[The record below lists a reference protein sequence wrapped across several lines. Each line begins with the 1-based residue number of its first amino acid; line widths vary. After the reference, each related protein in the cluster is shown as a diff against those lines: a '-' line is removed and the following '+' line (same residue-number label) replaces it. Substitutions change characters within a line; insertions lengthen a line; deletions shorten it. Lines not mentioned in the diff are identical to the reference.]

1 MKAIVLAAG
10 YATRLY
16 PLTLSK
22 AKALLPLAGKPI
34 LNYIVDELNTIPLL
48 DEIFIVSNHR
58 FAKDFETWNKSQN
71 YRTQITIV
79 NDGTL
84 SDETKLGAIGDM
96 ELVVRKYSLNE
107 DLLVIAGDT
116 YFTFKLIDF
125 FNFFERYQR
134 DCLLVK
140 EINENT
146 QLQRMGVVEIDSR
159 NQIIGF
165 EEKPRVPKSN
175 KASFAGYIYR
185 RDTLPL
191 IGDYLS
197 KGFNPD
203 APGNFPAWLYKI
215 KEVYAY
221 SFNGDCFDIGTP
233 ESYQEV
239 NAFVKNTTI
248 KSN

>member
-16 PLTLSK
+16 PLTLNK

-34 LNYIVDELNTIPLL
+34 LNYLMDELDKLPLL
-48 DEIFIVSNHR
+48 DEVFIVSNDR
-58 FAKDFETWNKSQN
+58 FAQDFDAWKKAQN
-71 YRTQITIV
+71 YRVRITVV
-79 NDGTL
+79 NDGTK

-96 ELVVRKYSLNE
+96 ELVIRKYLLNE

-125 FNFFERYQR
+125 YHFFERCQR

-140 EINENT
+140 EINDNK

-165 EEKPRVPKSN
+165 EEKPQVPKSN
-175 KASFAGYIYR
+175 KASFAGYIYLQS
-185 RDTLPL
+185 TLPL
-191 IGDYLS
+191 IKNYLS
-197 KGFNPD
+197 KGLNPD

-239 NAFVKNTTI
+239 DAIVKKNFA
-248 KSN
+248 